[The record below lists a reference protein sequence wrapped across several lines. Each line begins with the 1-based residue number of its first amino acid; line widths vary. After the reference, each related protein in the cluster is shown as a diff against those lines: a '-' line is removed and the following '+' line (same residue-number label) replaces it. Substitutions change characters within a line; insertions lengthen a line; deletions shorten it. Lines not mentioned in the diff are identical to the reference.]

1 MLISDD
7 FCCADV
13 LSTLPWATRLK
24 IAVGAAKGLSF
35 LHEAETPVIYRD
47 FKASNILLESVSTYS
62 LPTSSIIPFIY
73 TVLVYARTTIDMVN
87 RFHVYPTNRQARFR
101 LASWQ
106 IPVGFRYYTLYY
118 GTKSSV
124 VPANKPLRF

>member
-47 FKASNILLESVSTYS
+47 FKASNILLESVSTYY
-62 LPTSSIIPFIY
+62 LPTSSIIPFIVY
-73 TVLVYARTTIDMVN
+73 TCIRTHDYRYGEPFPCIS
-87 RFHVYPTNRQARFR
+87 YEQASTFQTSY
-101 LASWQ
+101 SWQ
-106 IPVGFRYYTLYY
+106 IPVGFCYYTLYY

-124 VPANKPLRF
+124 MPANKPLRF